1 MSWKKDVMVALRTLQ
16 ADIQSIEERLTFTE
30 SQASDDHVVVERL
43 DKVRMT
49 DLERRASQIERSVG
63 MKPA

>member
-16 ADIQSIEERLTFTE
+16 ADIHSIDERLALTE
-30 SQASDDHVVVERL
+30 RQASDDHVVVERL

-63 MKPA
+63 TKRA